1 MLSSDFLFISIS
13 ILSSFKI
20 SLFSFLVSTF
30 PSSNSFSLSSILISN
45 KAKKQFKKLDKQQ
58 QVLIRAW
65 IIKNL
70 EETDNPIALG
80 KSLKGQLS
88 DY

>member
-1 MLSSDFLFISIS
+1 MLSSDFLFVSIP

-65 IIKNL
+65 IIKNQKKQIIL
-70 EETDNPIALG
+70 EL
-80 KSLKGQLS
+80 
-88 DY
+88 